1 MARLGFARLS
11 KEYRQ
16 VIHACMHVCMNS
28 YIHTYMHAY
37 MHTCIHA
44 YMHTYTHTY
53 IHTYKHT
60 KIHTGSLRT
69 YIHTSIHTY
78 THTGSLRLSPQAG
91 AGKKEKEDINEIYDA
106 ARTLIQQSLPQTDRS
121 THEARYPLSLS
132 PLPPTAM
139 CSATPYT
146 LHPTTKSVPQ
156 ALNLLQSLKAI
167 LQPTPYTLTP
177 CTLNQTLNPTGTAG
191 AQPARE
197 PQGHS
202 AAGVGNEQPRRRTGA
217 KGKHGQRS
225 RPRPA
230 PHVRRTLPP
239 VG

>member
-1 MARLGFARLS
+1 M
-11 KEYRQ
+11 
-16 VIHACMHVCMNS
+16 HACMHVFMNS
-28 YIHTYMHAY
+28 YIHTY
-37 MHTCIHA
+37 IHA

-132 PLPPTAM
+132 PLPPAAM

-146 LHPTTKSVPQ
+146 LHPT
-156 ALNLLQSLKAI
+156 
-167 LQPTPYTLTP
+167 PY
-177 CTLNQTLNPTGTAG
+177 N
-191 AQPARE
+191 
-197 PQGHS
+197 
-202 AAGVGNEQPRRRTGA
+202 
-217 KGKHGQRS
+217 
-225 RPRPA
+225 
-230 PHVRRTLPP
+230 
-239 VG
+239 